1 MRRHGAT
8 AKRYAKALFLVARE
22 SRQVEAVARELAA
35 FLDGVAAE
43 PRLEEA
49 LLRPWIESAAKKSLV
64 SAVADRLRCS
74 KLVKDLLGL
83 LAAAG
88 RADHLPEIIEAY
100 QQLQDEAQGR
110 VRVRVRSAVALRDNE
125 RAQLAARLR
134 EIAGKAVILEE
145 SADSTLLGGFVAQM
159 GSLVLDGSL
168 DGQLVRMREC
178 LVRG

>member
-22 SRQVEAVARELAA
+22 SGQVEAVARELAA
-35 FLDGVAAE
+35 FLDAAAE

-74 KLVKDLLGL
+74 KLVKDFLGL

-100 QQLQDEAQGR
+100 QHLQDAAQGR
-110 VRVRVRSAVALRDNE
+110 IRVRVRSAVALSDKE
-125 RAQLAARLR
+125 RARLAARLR